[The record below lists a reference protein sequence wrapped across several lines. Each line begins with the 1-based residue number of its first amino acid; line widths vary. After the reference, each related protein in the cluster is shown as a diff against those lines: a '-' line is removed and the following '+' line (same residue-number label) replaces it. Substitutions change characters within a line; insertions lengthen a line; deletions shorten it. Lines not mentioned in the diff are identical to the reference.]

1 MEGTGRYKRMEDTGR
16 SKGRNG
22 CKWIFRSIY
31 KDGWKVARYIKSIK
45 ETWIN
50 KKRTRVMMDKDSKDG

>member
-1 MEGTGRYKRMEDTGR
+1 MEIQKYIYIKY
-16 SKGRNG
+16 
-22 CKWIFRSIY
+22 IY